1 MSDKA
6 NTPVFPQSGACSPL
20 NDRFD
25 SEKFGGRGM
34 SHRDY
39 IAVRAMQGML
49 ANNEFSVQA
58 CNFSAEYLAHKAYQ
72 IADFMLKAGEK

>member
-6 NTPVFPQSGACSPL
+6 KTPVFPQSGVCTPEVEQW
-20 NDRFD
+20 D
-25 SEKFGGRGM
+25 SHDFGGRGM

-49 ANNEFSVQA
+49 SNNEFSVEA
-58 CNFSAEYLAHKAYQ
+58 CRFNPEYLAHKAYE

>member
-6 NTPVFPQSGACSPL
+6 NTPAFPQSGAVSPY

-25 SEKFGGRGM
+25 SEKLGGRGM

-49 ANNEFSVQA
+49 SNKEFSVEA
-58 CNFSAEYLAHKAYQ
+58 SRFYPEHLAHKAYE